1 MPATPGRRRLFME
14 DDRVKVQLP
23 KQEEAKFAVVSQYD
37 TQTRKMMVKY
47 EGEDELDQNWIN
59 IKYVERVDAEGN
71 SIPKP
76 ARASRSSSRGRDT
89 SASRAN
95 KKSVATR
102 TRSKSRERGATA
114 AFSADEDATEPVS
127 VQAKVKS
134 PKKKASTPTRTSAR
148 KAVKESLKDAEFSAD
163 EEEGASQELHQ
174 AAEANSNETPETTEA
189 EASSAAS
196 CEAACKFFD
205 NLAACCV
212 LTLKLALNNLPMIL
226 CLMIACYTHL
236 FINDKKNIRAASF
249 YNPLSRAMPK
259 FPEIPVERFSWTWL
273 STDLAVWKSQIAN
286 LWTMLKFP
294 VIISAKLY
302 VISYLVQFFDGY
314 KLIIGARPRVQ
325 TKVNLRKVWFTMT
338 AISAFVIYAEQMQPY
353 FDMLVPIA
361 NPVTPVIKQY
371 FSIAHGYAYDIMCLV
386 FRSSMKFYFY
396 MLILAFFKS
405 YHDFEFDF
413 GTSWQEWFMNNE
425 GSTSLNTRFLVS
437 FGSELFLQ
445 SSFFILAAR
454 NPTNMYLWIIFNSR
468 LVQNYLSVRGDEEE
482 TAVRRHH
489 ANGSVSGWW
498 FYLTSFLKLVC
509 YTNIWRFISKPDR
522 VTTCKYGIALFAVL
536 HLASFVLQFLA
547 NKDWPSD
554 KRNGIH
560 AHIRQAGRLA
570 DLLCLASMTALCD
583 MKFGNA
589 PYWILALYSVHTVVD
604 VVLQEEAQLAKSRTK
619 WEAYYKNVPFKFIPK
634 VY

>member
-1 MPATPGRRRLFME
+1 MPATPGRRRLYME

-23 KQEEAKFAVVSQYD
+23 KQDEPKFAVVSQYD

-47 EGEDELDQNWIN
+47 EGEKELDQNWIN
-59 IKYVERVDAEGN
+59 IKYVERVDGEGN
-71 SIPKP
+71 AIPKP

-89 SASRAN
+89 STSRAS

-102 TRSKSRERGATA
+102 TRSKSRERVSTA
-114 AFSADEDATEPVS
+114 AFSADEDDPVS

-134 PKKKASTPTRTSAR
+134 PKKKASTPTRSSAR
-148 KAVKESLKDAEFSAD
+148 KAVKDSLKDAEFSAD
-163 EEEGASQELHQ
+163 EEEEAASQELHE
-174 AAEANSNETPETTEA
+174 AAEANSNDTPQPAEEA
-189 EASSAAS
+189 KSNAG

-205 NLAACCV
+205 NLAQCGV
-212 LTLKLALNNLPMIL
+212 LAVKLAINNLPMIL
-226 CLMIACYTHL
+226 CLLIACYTHL
-236 FINDKKNIRAASF
+236 FINDKKNIRASSF
-249 YNPLSRAMPK
+249 YNPLSKSMPK

-273 STDLAVWKSQIAN
+273 STDIGVWRAQVLN

-302 VISYLVQFFDGY
+302 TITYLVEFFDGY

-338 AISAFVIYAEQMQPY
+338 ALSAFVIYYEQMLPY

-361 NPVTPVIKQY
+361 NPVTPLVKHY
-371 FSIAHGYAYDIMCLV
+371 FGMAHGFAYDVLCMV

-396 MLILAFFKS
+396 MLVLAFFKS

-413 GTSWQEWFMNNE
+413 ATSWQTWFMNTE
-425 GSTSLNTRFLVS
+425 GSTSLSTRFLVS

-445 SSFFILAAR
+445 TSFFVLAAR
-454 NPTNMYLWIIFNSR
+454 NPTNMYLWVIFNTR
-468 LVQNYLSVRGDEEE
+468 LVQNYLSVRGEEEE

-509 YTNIWRFISKPDR
+509 YTNIWRFISKPER
-522 VTTCKYGIALFAVL
+522 LTTCKYGITAFAVL
-536 HLASFVLQFLA
+536 QLASFVLQFLA

-583 MKFGNA
+583 LKFGNA
-589 PYWILALYSVHTVVD
+589 PYWILALYTVHTLVD
-604 VVLQEEAQLAKSRTK
+604 VVLQEEAQVAKSRTK